1 MDRRNEVRSILLQ
14 TLKDDNFETSSEVF
28 FSKFVFIFVFSKGIG
43 LLARNY
49 KPKLMEI
56 PKLHQF
62 NPAKIRKK
70 IKKTKH
76 KYTQK
81 GIYVGG
87 EMWKTI
93 HSR

>member
-1 MDRRNEVRSILLQ
+1 
-14 TLKDDNFETSSEVF
+14 
-28 FSKFVFIFVFSKGIG
+28 
-43 LLARNY
+43 
-49 KPKLMEI
+49 MEI

-62 NPAKIRKK
+62 NPDKIRKK
-70 IKKTKH
+70 IKKSKH